1 MTVRFSV
8 MREDLLRGKRVLLGV
23 TGGIAAYKAPF
34 ILRLLVQGGADV
46 RVVMTEAATQFAA
59 PATLEVLSRHPVY
72 TDLFARSDE
81 FPVLHVG
88 LAHWADLVIVAPATA
103 NTMARIAHGLADDL
117 LSALIL
123 STTAPV
129 IVASA
134 MEEEM
139 LLKPQVQENGRKLL
153 ELGFGWVEPA
163 SGELASGSF
172 GRGRMAEPDAIV
184 AQAAE
189 FLAHRQPSQ
198 GGDLADLALLVTA
211 GPTLED
217 IDPVR
222 YIGNRS
228 TGKMG
233 YAIAS
238 RAGERGARVHLVSG
252 PTALSDPV
260 GVEVQRVRSAA
271 QMLVA
276 ATAVFDGVDAAVLAA
291 AVADYTVRSPST
303 EKIKRESETLSL
315 DLVRNP
321 DIAAVLGEHKKE
333 KVLVGFA
340 AETESGFDRARE
352 KLRRKKLD
360 LIVLNNVLEEGA
372 GFASDTNRVTLID
385 AADEV
390 VSLPRMAK
398 LAVADR
404 LLDRV
409 RDLCRSRGRKP
420 DKTVH

>member
-1 MTVRFSV
+1 
-8 MREDLLRGKRVLLGV
+8 LRGKRVLLGV

-34 ILRLLVQGGADV
+34 ILRLLVQEGADV
-46 RVVMTEAATQFAA
+46 RVVMTAAATRFAA

-88 LAHWADLVIVAPATA
+88 LAHWADLIMVAPATA
-103 NTMARIAHGLADDL
+103 NTMARFAHGLADDL

-129 IVASA
+129 IVAPS

-139 LLKPQVQENGRKLL
+139 LLKPQVRENGRKLL
-153 ELGFGWVEPA
+153 ELGFGWVEPT
-163 SGELASGSF
+163 SGELASGSS
-172 GRGRMAEPDAIV
+172 GRGRMAEPEVIV

-189 FLAHRQPSQ
+189 FLAHRSRS
-198 GGDLADLALLVTA
+198 GEVDLAHLALLVTA

-222 YIGNRS
+222 FIGNRS

-233 YAIAS
+233 YAIAT
-238 RAGERGARVHLVSG
+238 RAAQRGAQVQLVSG
-252 PTALSDPV
+252 PTALADPV
-260 GVEVQRVRSAA
+260 GVQVQRVRSTA
-271 QMLVA
+271 QMLEA
-276 ATAVFDGVDAAVLAA
+276 ASAAFDRVDAAVLAA
-291 AVADYTVRSPST
+291 AVADYAVRSPAT
-303 EKIKRESETLSL
+303 EKIKRESETLSIE
-315 DLVRNP
+315 LVRNP
-321 DIAAVLGEHKKE
+321 DIAAILGERKGE

-340 AETESGFDRARE
+340 AETEPGFDRARE

-360 LIVLNNVLEEGA
+360 FIVLNNVLEEGA
-372 GFASDTNRVTLID
+372 GFAADTNRVTLID
-385 AADEV
+385 AGKAVE
-390 VSLPRMAK
+390 SLPRMAK

-409 RDLCRSRGRKP
+409 RDLCRGRGRKNQQAGP
-420 DKTVH
+420 AGS